1 MKTSLIIVL
10 IFFFLSPT
18 LFGQKKDEPVKTKPG
33 EQITVNKE
41 YDDQG
46 NLIRFDSTYSFE
58 WRGDTMLAFPGGNP
72 FPPDNFGDMGSLL
85 NGFFSDS
92 LHHFSPFDNEWDQN
106 LFDRHNQILKEFNP
120 SFPNKDFFNGFG
132 FQPDSLNR
140 IFWNDSLLNFHFNFD
155 GFDFPDMTEFFKYF
169 DEFDNHGQQFFNDD
183 QQKEWNELMKK
194 QQEEM
199 EEFQK
204 KWDSK
209 NKSKPKADTKL
220 QKI

>member
-18 LFGQKKDEPVKTKPG
+18 LFGQKKDEPVTKPG

-41 YDDQG
+41 FDDQG

-72 FPPDNFGDMGSLL
+72 FPPDNFGDMGSLF

-92 LHHFSPFDNEWDQN
+92 IHHFSPFDNEWSQN
-106 LFDRHNQILKEFNP
+106 LFDRYNQILKEFNP
-120 SFPNKDFFNGFG
+120 SFPNKDFFNGFS
-132 FQPDSLNR
+132 FHADSLNQS
-140 IFWNDSLLNFHFNFD
+140 FGNDSTFEIPFDFD
-155 GFDFPDMTEFFKYF
+155 GFNFPDMSEFYKQF
-169 DEFDNHGQQFFNDD
+169 DQLDNHGQQFFNND
-183 QQKEWNELMKK
+183 QQKEWNELMKR
-194 QQEEM
+194 QQKEM

-209 NKSKPKADTKL
+209 NKSKPKTDTKL